1 MNAPFLL
8 LIVSLPPNP
17 SSLRVRV
24 WRRLR
29 ALGAVALKRTVYLL
43 PDTPDNYEQ
52 FQWLGQEIQRERG
65 ETILLRVDQI
75 ENMSRTDIIRL
86 FHEARDPEYRQLATR
101 YRKVIQALERKSA
114 AASARVDRDLAQLT
128 KDFEKLREL
137 DFFDAPGRAEVER
150 LREAIDMRKRPSE
163 KPTRP
168 EKPALDLRALRG
180 RRWVTRPRP
189 HVDRIASAWLIKRF
203 IDPEATFLFSVPNDF
218 PSDAIPFDTPKA
230 ELSHVGDDCTFE
242 TLIKRASLRD
252 RRLTHLA
259 EIVHEAD
266 LRDGKF
272 PRDEAR
278 GIDLALR
285 GFLAAYPDDNDVLA
299 HGLALFEGLYAG
311 ASRKE

>member
-1 MNAPFLL
+1 L
-8 LIVSLPPNP
+8 
-17 SSLRVRV
+17 
-24 WRRLR
+24 
-29 ALGAVALKRTVYLL
+29 
-43 PDTPDNYEQ
+43 
-52 FQWLGQEIQRERG
+52 
-65 ETILLRVDQI
+65 
-75 ENMSRTDIIRL
+75 
-86 FHEARDPEYRQLATR
+86 YRQLATR
-101 YRKVIQALERKSA
+101 YRKLIQALERKSA
-114 AASARVDRDLAQLT
+114 ATSARVDRDLAQLT

-168 EKPALDLRALRG
+168 DKPTLDLRALRG

-203 IDPEATFLFSVPNDF
+203 IDPEATFLFAGPNEF

-242 TLIKRASLRD
+242 TLIKRAGLRD

-259 EIVHEAD
+259 QIVHEAD

>member
-1 MNAPFLL
+1 MIATMNTQFLL

-86 FHEARDPEYRQLATR
+86 FHEARDPDYRQIATR

-114 AASARVDRDLAQLT
+114 AVSARVDRDLTQLT

-150 LREAIDMRKRPSE
+150 LREAIDMRKRPPE

-168 EKPALDLRALRG
+168 DRPTLDLRALRG
-180 RRWVTRPRP
+180 QRWVTRPRP

-203 IDPEATFLFSVPNDF
+203 IDPEATFLFACPQRVPLGRDPLRHPEGGAQPRRGRLHVRDTHQAGR
-218 PSDAIPFDTPKA
+218 PSGPPAHAP
-230 ELSHVGDDCTFE
+230 
-242 TLIKRASLRD
+242 RRD
-252 RRLTHLA
+252 RSRGGPA
-259 EIVHEAD
+259 RREVSAGRGA
-266 LRDGKF
+266 RDRPGS
-272 PRDEAR
+272 PRVSR
-278 GIDLALR
+278 G
-285 GFLAAYPDDNDVLA
+285 V
-299 HGLALFEGLYAG
+299 
-311 ASRKE
+311 SR

>member
-1 MNAPFLL
+1 MNAQFLL

-114 AASARVDRDLAQLT
+114 AASARVDRDLTQLT

-168 EKPALDLRALRG
+168 DKPTLDLRALRG

-189 HVDRIASAWLIKRF
+189 HVDRIASAC
-203 IDPEATFLFSVPNDF
+203 PAAAGPGYFLSF
-218 PSDAIPFDTPKA
+218 
-230 ELSHVGDDCTFE
+230 
-242 TLIKRASLRD
+242 ASIFF
-252 RRLTHLA
+252 TTSA
-259 EIVHEAD
+259 
-266 LRDGKF
+266 
-272 PRDEAR
+272 
-278 GIDLALR
+278 
-285 GFLAAYPDDNDVLA
+285 NC
-299 HGLALFEGLYAG
+299 
-311 ASRKE
+311 SR

>member
-1 MNAPFLL
+1 MNNPLLL
-8 LIVSLPPNP
+8 LIVSLPPSP

-75 ENMSRTDIIRL
+75 ENLSRADLVRL
-86 FHEARDPEYRQLATR
+86 FHEARDPEYRQLAVR
-101 YRKVIQALERKSA
+101 YRKLMQALERKSA
-114 AASARVDRDLAQLT
+114 GARVDRDLAQLQ
-128 KDFEKLREL
+128 KEFEKIREL

-150 LREAIDMRKRPSE
+150 LREVIDMRKRPSE
-163 KPTRP
+163 EPARP
-168 EKPALDLRALRG
+168 DRPKLDLRALRG
-180 RRWVTRPRP
+180 RQWVTRPRP
-189 HVDRIASAWLIKRF
+189 QVDRLASAWLIKRF
-203 IDPEATFLFSVPNDF
+203 IDPEATFVFAAPTEF
-218 PSDAIPFDTPKA
+218 PPDAIPFDTPGA
-230 ELSHVGDDCTFE
+230 ELSHHGNDCTFE
-242 TLIKRASLRD
+242 TLLKRAGMRD

-278 GIDLALR
+278 GIDLAIR
-285 GFLAAYPDDNDVLA
+285 GFLAANSDDHDVLT